1 MDLGIKDKV
10 MIVTGGSKGIG
21 EGITKFLADEGAIPV
36 IASRDKKT
44 GEELVEELKS
54 SGKESYFVQAE
65 LSSIEKCKK
74 VIDKTISKYGKID
87 ALINNAGANDAIGL
101 EKGSPEKFLASFK

>member
-1 MDLGIKDKV
+1 MDLGIKNKI

-44 GEELVEELKS
+44 GNQLVEELK
-54 SGKESYFVQAE
+54 
-65 LSSIEKCKK
+65 
-74 VIDKTISKYGKID
+74 
-87 ALINNAGANDAIGL
+87 INRKL
-101 EKGSPEKFLASFK
+101 